1 MADNMADSNKQANK
15 LNISVITTR
24 LVDLILK
31 MSAKQ
36 RQTLLNELEEKYQK
50 GNRDFSRKDYKKEVD
65 FVFNERL
72 FKGFIQNL
80 SASGMFI
87 ETSKSFSEGQR
98 ITLAFELPES
108 KEHIKVF
115 GKIARLIPGVGFG
128 VKFNK
133 AIEVSPPK
141 NKKEE
146 KRLYW

>member
-1 MADNMADSNKQANK
+1 MANSKKQSSE

-24 LVDLILK
+24 LFDLVLK

-65 FVFNERL
+65 FVFNERA

-87 ETSKSFSEGQR
+87 ETSESFPEGQR

-108 KEHIKVF
+108 EEHIKVF
-115 GKIARLIPGVGFG
+115 GKIARIIPGVGFG

-141 NKKEE
+141 NKIEE

>member
-1 MADNMADSNKQANK
+1 MADLKKQSNE

-31 MSAKQ
+31 MSAKE
-36 RQTLLNELEEKYQK
+36 RQTLLNELEEKYKK
-50 GNRDFSRKDYKKEVD
+50 GNREFSRKDYKKEVD
-65 FVFNERL
+65 FVLNERI

-87 ETSKSFSEGQR
+87 ETSESFSEGQI
-98 ITLAFELPES
+98 ITLTFDLPEPG
-108 KEHIKVF
+108 EHIKVS

-133 AIEVSPPK
+133 VIEISPTK
-141 NKKEE
+141 TIKKE